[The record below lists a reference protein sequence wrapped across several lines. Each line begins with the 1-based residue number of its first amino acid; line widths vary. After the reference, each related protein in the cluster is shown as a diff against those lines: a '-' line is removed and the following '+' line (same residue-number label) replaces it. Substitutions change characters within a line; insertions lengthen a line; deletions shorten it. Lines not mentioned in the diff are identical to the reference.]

1 MEISF
6 LNKYKSK
13 VLNDFYL
20 SDECLNLLQTLL
32 KMNNLNIMFVGSSGT
47 GKTSLIQS
55 IIREY
60 YQSDNLFTQDI
71 LHINCLKEQG
81 IQYYRNN
88 LKTFC
93 QTKSTIPNKKKFIV
107 LDDFDMINEQSQQ
120 VFRNYID
127 KYSHNIHFIISCKNN
142 QKVIDNIQSRN
153 IIIRLNKVSDK
164 DFLHFFNKV
173 VKKEKIQIT
182 NQAKK
187 FILKISNLNFNKLL
201 NYLEKIKLF
210 NKKVDNKIIKSISGN
225 INFITFY
232 KYTDFCLKKNYT
244 EAIQIILN
252 IYIKGYSVIDILD
265 NYFSFIKVTEQID
278 EKNKYIVIKFIC
290 EYIKNFY
297 TDHENEI
304 ELAFFTNN
312 LIINLNKIN

>member
-1 MEISF
+1 METSF

-20 SDECLNLLQTLL
+20 STECLNLLHTLL

-60 YQSDNLFTQDI
+60 YNNNNLFTQDI

-164 DFLHFFNKV
+164 DFLKFFNKV
-173 VKKEKIQIT
+173 VKNENIVIT
-182 NQAKK
+182 NQAKN
-187 FILKISNLNFNKLL
+187 S
-201 NYLEKIKLF
+201 Y
-210 NKKVDNKIIKSISGN
+210 
-225 INFITFY
+225 
-232 KYTDFCLKKNYT
+232 
-244 EAIQIILN
+244 
-252 IYIKGYSVIDILD
+252 
-265 NYFSFIKVTEQID
+265 
-278 EKNKYIVIKFIC
+278 
-290 EYIKNFY
+290 
-297 TDHENEI
+297 
-304 ELAFFTNN
+304 
-312 LIINLNKIN
+312 

>member
-1 MEISF
+1 METSF

-20 SDECLNLLQTLL
+20 STECLNLLHTLL

-60 YQSDNLFTQDI
+60 YNNNNLFTQDI

-164 DFLHFFNKV
+164 DFLKFFNKV
-173 VKKEKIQIT
+173 VKNENIVIT

-187 FILKISNLNFNKLL
+187 FLLKISNLNFNKLL

-210 NKKVDNKIIKSISGN
+210 NKKIDNKTIKSISGN
-225 INFITFY
+225 INFITFF
-232 KYTDFCLKKNYT
+232 KYTEFCLEKNYT
-244 EAIQIILN
+244 DAIQIILN
-252 IYIKGYSVIDILD
+252 IYNKGYSVIDILD
-265 NYFSFIKVTEQID
+265 NYFSFIKITDQID
-278 EKNKYIVIKFIC
+278 EEKKYIVIKYIC

-312 LIINLNKIN
+312 LIINLSKIN

>member
-1 MEISF
+1 METSF

-13 VLNDFYL
+13 LLKDFYL
-20 SDECLNLLQTLL
+20 SSECLNLLQTLL

-60 YQSDNLFTQDI
+60 YNNDNLFTQDI

-93 QTKSTIPNKKKFIV
+93 LTKSTIPNKKKFIV

-164 DFLHFFNKV
+164 EFLNFFNKV
-173 VKKEKIQIT
+173 VKNENIKIT

-187 FILKISNLNFNKLL
+187 FLLKISNLNFNKLL
-201 NYLEKIKLF
+201 NYLEKIKLY
-210 NKKVDNKIIKSISGN
+210 NTKIDNKIIKSISGN

-232 KYTDFCLKKNYT
+232 KYTDFCLEKNYT
-244 EAIQIILN
+244 DAIQIIIN
-252 IYIKGYSVIDILD
+252 ICNKGYSVIDILD
-265 NYFSFIKVTEQID
+265 NYFSFIKITEQINQ
-278 EKNKYIVIKFIC
+278 EKKYIVIKYIC

-312 LIINLNKIN
+312 LIINLSKIN

>member
-1 MEISF
+1 METSF

-20 SDECLNLLQTLL
+20 STECLNLLHTLL

-60 YQSDNLFTQDI
+60 YNNNNLFTQDI

-164 DFLHFFNKV
+164 DFLKFFNKV
-173 VKKEKIQIT
+173 VKNENIVIT

-187 FILKISNLNFNKLL
+187 FLLKISNLNFNKLL

-210 NKKVDNKIIKSISGN
+210 NKKIDNKTIKSISGN
-225 INFITFY
+225 INFITFF
-232 KYTDFCLKKNYT
+232 KYTEFCLEKNYT
-244 EAIQIILN
+244 DAIQIILN
-252 IYIKGYSVIDILD
+252 IYNKGYSVIDILD
-265 NYFSFIKVTEQID
+265 NYFSFIKITDQID
-278 EKNKYIVIKFIC
+278 EEKIYSYKIHLRIHQKFL
-290 EYIKNFY
+290 
-297 TDHENEI
+297 H
-304 ELAFFTNN
+304 
-312 LIINLNKIN
+312 